1 MLGRITDLLHRS
13 NNLLAELSGWLVS
26 AIMVFLIFDIVSR
39 LFSKPV
45 QGVSEMAVFALVATV
60 YLGLSHCEENHNHIR
75 VEFFME
81 KLTSRTRK
89 ISDLSDHLVAILF
102 MAIASYASY
111 MNALFS
117 FQTGEA
123 ISGTTPLPVY
133 PVKFVIFIGCA
144 FYLLQLI
151 ANGAELMLEIW
162 ANQGRKVEEK

>member
-1 MLGRITDLLHRS
+1 MLSRITALMHRS
-13 NNLLAELSGWLVS
+13 NNLLAELSGWLVT

-60 YLGLSHCEENHNHIR
+60 YLGLSHCEENRNHIR

-81 KLTSRTRK
+81 KMSPRTRK
-89 ISDLSDHLVAILF
+89 ISDLSDYLIAVLF

-117 FQTGEA
+117 YQTGEA

-133 PVKFVIFIGCA
+133 PVKFIIFIGCA
-144 FYLLQLI
+144 FYLLQLLV
-151 ANGAELMLEIW
+151 NGAQRVLEIS
-162 ANQGRKVEEK
+162 AKSVSRSGGE